1 MIVREVIFYFP
12 KRENSNL
19 ILLKKYLGHISLP
32 GTIGAMLIER
42 PASVDGFSQQ
52 APLVYHFGHT
62 APNANLP
69 LFNLLI
75 SKLSEVISERMQANK
90 KG

>member
-1 MIVREVIFYFP
+1 MF
-12 KRENSNL
+12 S
-19 ILLKKYLGHISLP
+19 LGHISVP

-62 APNANLP
+62 SPSSNLP
-69 LFNLLI
+69 LFNLII
-75 SKLSEVISERMQANK
+75 SKLAEVISERMQANK
-90 KG
+90 KGKCNYTSHFVMFEIL